1 MYEFIER
8 ICMKTVD
15 HTTQIRSDDV
25 GNQKK
30 NNHNNADDE
39 EYYIA
44 FVYSS

>member
-1 MYEFIER
+1 
-8 ICMKTVD
+8 MKPVD

-25 GNQKK
+25 GKPEE
-30 NNHNNADDE
+30 NNGNNNADDE